1 MISSISI
8 FSGPDL
14 HANVDILKRAR
25 VGLGPGPSFALKF
38 LQLKDQERA
47 REMQSPSSSNSSSS
61 CSSNISSC
69 SADHRAVSRSV
80 GLIPTAVGG
89 SNLKEWTADYLQHR
103 PSPIPPTPAAVAACA
118 APVFIPL
125 CDPQGYFLAP
135 ASAYHPGCPNL
146 LCCAMRSLYLSLLH
160 SPFEPPTPVHVTAF
174 GTPPP
179 AHAMQAPPSVRVLW
193 CQGETDSMEQAPDYL
208 DQDPVNYGV
217 RLSLFVGRLRLL
229 IGAIVTLVDRAREV
243 DDTLSLESVAAGI
256 FSSDRNDGIFEGDAA
271 DIYGHDR
278 KDYIPRSSDISIVS
292 IAVTS
297 THPSLVHLQSIREQQ
312 LEAREFFPQGTQY
325 MQVQTPLLRVTPQ
338 TAVAPSSNRQP
349 LVQQIERIA
358 DYSVVDAFGL
368 ELKGDCIHFTAKAAA
383 ILGNR
388 MASRMV
394 VLMNN
399 PRESQKVTNRC
410 GDEAEDRKRLKTT
423 KDDSPVTS
431 AHGRSSFLSSLVNE
445 ADDSSFDEELNLLT
459 ALYEKARAESILKTM
474 QADALA
480 STAPKIEDSSAGGAM
495 TGHFKKSGLKA
506 VNFTHGE
513 VLFKDFSRILL
524 ILLDSVSRQS
534 AQSDNGKEVPPTSL
548 KFVDLGC
555 GMGSCMAAALLLSKG
570 TKRNT
575 RRSAVT
581 SSSMNE
587 GSVVDG
593 SPSSVIP
600 SPPPSCVAP
609 LFSPIAGVD
618 IMRSKVHECEALM
631 DILRNS
637 ALGGGSARIAVS
649 VIEGDFLQS
658 FKPAISGDTGW
669 GDADVV
675 YACATC
681 FADDVLHPLVCLFGQ
696 LKAGAHVILIDR
708 AALSDGPQSW
718 ATRSNNALLHSNGN
732 GCHTVEAEPI
742 SSLFFMEGS
751 CQVACSWGS
760 GCAYIYRK
768 IK

>member
-1 MISSISI
+1 M
-8 FSGPDL
+8 
-14 HANVDILKRAR
+14 DILKRAR

-47 REMQSPSSSNSSSS
+47 REMKSPSSSSGSSSS
-61 CSSNISSC
+61 SSSSSSSGC
-69 SADHRAVSRSV
+69 SADHRAISRSV

-103 PSPIPPTPAAVAACA
+103 ISPIPPTPAAIAASA
-118 APVFIPL
+118 VPVFIPL
-125 CDPQGYFLAP
+125 CDPEGFFLPP

-160 SPFEPPTPVHVTAF
+160 SPFEAPPPVPVTAF

-193 CQGETDSMEQAPDYL
+193 CQGETDSMEQPNDYL

-256 FSSDRNDGIFEGDAA
+256 FSSDRTDGIFEGDAA

-278 KDYIPRSSDISIVS
+278 KDYIPRSSDVSIVS

-312 LEAREFFPQGTQY
+312 LEAREYFPQGTQY
-325 MQVQTPLLRVTPQ
+325 MQVQTPLLRVIPV
-338 TAVAPSSNRQP
+338 TAVIPGSNRQP

-358 DYSVVDAFGL
+358 DYSVVDSFGL

-410 GDEAEDRKRLKTT
+410 GDETEDRKRLKTT
-423 KDDSPVTS
+423 KGDSPVTMHS
-431 AHGRSSFLSSLVNE
+431 AQGRSSAFLSSLVNE
-445 ADDSSFDEELNLLT
+445 ADDSSFDEELNQLT
-459 ALYEKARAESILKTM
+459 VLFEKARAESILKTI
-474 QADALA
+474 QADAL
-480 STAPKIEDSSAGGAM
+480 SFGAPKVDDCSAAGAM

-570 TKRNT
+570 TRRNT
-575 RRSAVT
+575 HRPV
-581 SSSMNE
+581 SSSGMTSMNE
-587 GSVVDG
+587 GSVTDG
-593 SPSSVIP
+593 SPSTIVP

-609 LFSPIAGVD
+609 LFSPIAGLD
-618 IMRSKVHECEALM
+618 IMRSKVHECKSLMEAL
-631 DILRNS
+631 RNGT
-637 ALGGGSARIAVS
+637 AGGGSTRIAVS

-658 FKPAISGDTGW
+658 FKPAKSGDTGW

-681 FADDVLHPLVCLFGQ
+681 FADDVLHPLVSLFGH
-696 LKAGAHVILIDR
+696 LKPGAHVILIDR

-718 ATRSNNALLHSNGN
+718 ATRSNNALLHHGNGN
-732 GCHTVEAEPI
+732 GCHTVEAEPV
-742 SSLFFMEGS
+742 SSFFFMEGS